1 MKRML
6 LTFLLPCICV
16 VLFIATVNL
25 DTKVNANVLPDDYTS
40 LVTINNW
47 GSRQST
53 SCYKGLDFRVK
64 LRGKNYDGSKHIWG
78 VQFRNRYNDVIHFSY
93 EVYNREPN
101 NARTTHRTDLK
112 PGALSSG
119 VSDFYMENSN
129 SIYVFV
135 DSVRFIKDGLQPYY
149 ECDK

>member
-1 MKRML
+1 MTAQNIFGAL
-6 LTFLLPCICV
+6 IFSNTS
-16 VLFIATVNL
+16 AG
-25 DTKVNANVLPDDYTS
+25 NV
-40 LVTINNW
+40 
-47 GSRQST
+47 
-53 SCYKGLDFRVK
+53 
-64 LRGKNYDGSKHIWG
+64 
-78 VQFRNRYNDVIHFSY
+78 
-93 EVYNREPN
+93 PN

-112 PGALSSG
+112 PGALSNG

>member
-1 MKRML
+1 MASW
-6 LTFLLPCICV
+6 PASAEI
-16 VLFIATVNL
+16 
-25 DTKVNANVLPDDYTS
+25 
-40 LVTINNW
+40 INYY
-47 GSRQST
+47 Q
-53 SCYKGLDFRVK
+53 YMGLDPLYNGNSFWWRISPQYRFNDKVFFK
-64 LRGKNYDGSKHIWG
+64 YILSI
-78 VQFRNRYNDVIHFSY
+78 RNRYNDVIHFSY